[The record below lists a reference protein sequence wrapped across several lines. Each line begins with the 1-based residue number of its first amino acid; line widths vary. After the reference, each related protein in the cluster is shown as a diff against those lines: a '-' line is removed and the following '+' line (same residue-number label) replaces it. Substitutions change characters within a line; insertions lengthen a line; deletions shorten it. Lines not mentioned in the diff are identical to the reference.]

1 MSEAARNAGQLWFFL
16 FGQLGSLKGRG
27 TVKRDINIRVI
38 CQRWRWRTTAYGYLS
53 PVPNA
58 WGRYPSPYSQQKTH
72 EMTPTA
78 LELLNRVFGYPEFR
92 GHQADVIDHVSAG
105 GDALVLMPTG
115 GGKSLCFQIPALLR
129 PGVGIVVS
137 PLIALMQD
145 QVDALLQAGVRAAF
159 LNSSLDFAT
168 MLDVER
174 RLMRGDLDLVYVA
187 PERLL
192 TERFLGL
199 MDQLDERGLIAL
211 FAIDEA
217 HCVSQWGHDFR
228 PEYIQL
234 SALHERYPHIPRI
247 ALTATADELTRQEII
262 TRLGLDTAEVFVSS
276 FDRPNIRYTV
286 VERDNPRKQLLAF
299 LADHRG
305 EAGIVYCLSRRKV
318 DETAIWLNAQG
329 VRALPYHAGLSSEM
343 RQNHQQ
349 RFLREDGV
357 VMVATIAF
365 GMGIDKPDVRFVAH
379 FDLPK
384 SPEAYYQETGRAG
397 RDGEPSEAW
406 MTYGLNDVVIHRQ
419 MIEDSPS
426 PIEQKRVERQKL
438 DAMLAYCESAQ
449 CRRVVLLN
457 YFGEDAVPCGNCD
470 VCIDPPQVW
479 DGTVAAQKALS
490 AALRTGQR
498 FGAGH
503 LIDILRGKL
512 TDKVRQ
518 YGHDSLPTFGVGVD
532 LDEMAWR
539 SVFRQLLAS
548 TFMEADAHAYGAL
561 KLTDAARPILKG
573 ETVLTLRRHSL
584 RSKSKTSKAPSSRQ
598 SNCGV
603 AMAGDDALY
612 FEALRLWRAEKARE
626 QGVPAYVILHDR
638 TLTELAIQRPQSPN
652 ALLQIPGIGLAKA
665 ERYGEALLALLAHVN

>member
-1 MSEAARNAGQLWFFL
+1 MTRLNESKPHEEAVKASSFF
-16 FGQLGSLKGRG
+16 
-27 TVKRDINIRVI
+27 T
-38 CQRWRWRTTAYGYLS
+38 
-53 PVPNA
+53 
-58 WGRYPSPYSQQKTH
+58 PSKID

-168 MLDVER
+168 MLEVER

-234 SALHERYPHIPRI
+234 SALHERYPHIPRV

-262 TRLGLDTAEVFVSS
+262 IRLGLDTAEVFVSS

-329 VRALPYHAGLSSEM
+329 VCALPYHAGPSSEM

-603 AMAGDDALY
+603 AMTGDDALY

-638 TLTELAIQRPQSPN
+638 TLTELAIQRPQSSN

>member
-1 MSEAARNAGQLWFFL
+1 
-16 FGQLGSLKGRG
+16 
-27 TVKRDINIRVI
+27 
-38 CQRWRWRTTAYGYLS
+38 
-53 PVPNA
+53 
-58 WGRYPSPYSQQKTH
+58 
-72 EMTPTA
+72 MTPTA

-168 MLDVER
+168 MLEVER

-234 SALHERYPHIPRI
+234 SALHERYPHIPRV

-329 VRALPYHAGLSSEM
+329 VCALPYHAGLSSEM
-343 RQNHQQ
+343 RQSHQQ

-603 AMAGDDALY
+603 AMTGDDALY

-638 TLTELAIQRPQSPN
+638 TLTELAIQRPQSSN